1 MKRYKKHN
9 QKSVRKKLFAYL
21 IPRDILNIRMFLS
34 GYITRF
40 DTTDTKRQNRIR
52 VEFIDKSH
60 EYL

>member
-9 QKSVRKKLFAYL
+9 QKSVRKKLFACL